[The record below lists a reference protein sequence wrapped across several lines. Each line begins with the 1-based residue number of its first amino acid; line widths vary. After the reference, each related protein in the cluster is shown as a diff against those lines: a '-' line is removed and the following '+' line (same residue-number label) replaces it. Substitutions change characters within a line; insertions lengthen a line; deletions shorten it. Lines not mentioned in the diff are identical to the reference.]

1 MLGNPIGSL
10 NTLESMK
17 KTVVRGSA
25 IILAALGVSI
35 SLSACTINFG
45 SAGMSGDHS
54 MMDHSSTA
62 GFNSEDLMFAAMMIP
77 HHQQAVDMSNLA
89 LEKSSNPE
97 VQALATQIRDAQAP
111 EIEQMQGWLD
121 GSGGASMSDMMA
133 GHDGKMGGMLTDEQM
148 AALQNANG
156 VAFDRLF
163 LEGMIA
169 HHEGAIAMATM
180 ITSSSNEEAHELG
193 HNILESQ
200 TAEIAKMKELL
211 TQLG

>member
-1 MLGNPIGSL
+1 MFGKPIDSL
-10 NTLESMK
+10 NTLEGMK
-17 KTVVRGSA
+17 NSVVRRGA
-25 IILAALGVSI
+25 IALAAVGVAL

-45 SAGMSGDHS
+45 SAGSTSEHS

-62 GFNSEDLMFAAMMIP
+62 GFSSDDLMFAAMMIP

-97 VQALATQIRDAQAP
+97 VRTLATQIRDAQAP
-111 EIEQMQGWLD
+111 EIKQMQGWLD

-133 GHDGKMGGMLTDEQM
+133 GHGGMMGGMLTDEQLT
-148 AALQNANG
+148 ALQNASG
-156 VAFDRLF
+156 AAFDRLF

-193 HNILESQ
+193 HNIVESQ
-200 TAEIAKMKELL
+200 NAEITKMKELL
-211 TQLG
+211 AQLG